1 MRKLSRRKI
10 LGGMAVV
17 SFASI
22 CPRVFAV
29 DPYGPKHAEF
39 TIVVTDPLALPLAC
53 SCVQGY
59 AQRKYEKLAD
69 YLQKKLGKSV
79 RVVWGESIANAKSEQ
94 GLGKKTIFI
103 GKDSVVRQDT
113 QKLKVN
119 ISAVA
124 QLTDING
131 SVNQRGVF
139 VVRRGNP
146 AVSLIDLEGY
156 RVLWGPDKC
165 DEKSAAPKSKLKEL
179 EIETSGEE
187 VCETCSVAA
196 KKLVEDSDST
206 KVVGVISSYAEKL
219 LTGCGTIEKGSLRII
234 GESDAVPFISVFVSD
249 QVTAIETTAII
260 ESLSSIRDSK
270 ELLEAL
276 ESKSGFV
283 AYKEPSTR

>member
-1 MRKLSRRKI
+1 MQKLNRRKV

-29 DPYGPKHAEF
+29 DPYGPKNAEF

-79 RVVWGESIANAKSEQ
+79 RLIWSESIANTKNEE

-113 QKLKVN
+113 QKLKVS
-119 ISAVA
+119 ISPVA
-124 QLTDING
+124 QLTDVNG

-165 DEKSAAPKSKLKEL
+165 DEKSAAPKAMLKEL
-179 EIETSGEE
+179 EIETSGED

-196 KKLVEDSDST
+196 KKLVEDLDST

-219 LTGCGTIEKGSLRII
+219 LIGCGTIEKGALRII
-234 GESDAVPFISVFVSD
+234 GESEEVPFISVFVND
-249 QVTAIETTAII
+249 EVTPIETKAIL
-260 ESLSSIRDSK
+260 ECLSSVRESK
-270 ELLEAL
+270 DLLEAL

-283 AYKEPSTR
+283 AYKGPSTR

>member
-1 MRKLSRRKI
+1 MQKPNRRKI

-17 SFASI
+17 SIASI
-22 CPRVFAV
+22 CPNVFAV
-29 DPYGPKHAEF
+29 DPYGPKNAEF

-59 AQRKYEKLAD
+59 AQRKYEKLAE
-69 YLQKKLGKSV
+69 YLQSKLGKSV
-79 RVVWGESIANAKSEQ
+79 RVVWSESIANAQKEQ

-103 GKDSVVRQDT
+103 GKDSVVRHDT
-113 QKLKVN
+113 QKLKLN
-119 ISAVA
+119 ISPVA
-124 QLTDING
+124 QLTDANG

-139 VVRRGNP
+139 VVRRGNA
-146 AVSLIDLEGY
+146 AVSLIDIEGY

-165 DEKSAAPKSKLKEL
+165 DEKATAPRSKLKEL

-234 GESDAVPFISVFVSD
+234 GESDPVPFISVFVSEH
-249 QVTAIETTAII
+249 VTAIETTAILD
-260 ESLSSIRDSK
+260 SLSSIRDSK

-283 AYKEPSTR
+283 AYNEPSTR